1 MPQALAAIWN
11 SSSPDA
17 SKRLIACVEKAAAS
31 IQKPVRTAVFFRAD
45 DIAVPSENFSRLI
58 SLFIKYGTPL
68 ALATIPA
75 RLTKDRWKQAMTL
88 ASADPSLWCWHQHG
102 WRHEN
107 HSREGKKFEF
117 GQERPYADMERD
129 IAKGMNRLREIM
141 GDMFCPVFT
150 PPWNRCGRNAL
161 EILQRLGFK
170 AVSRSEGRKNPA
182 PCGLLEWNVNV
193 DLHTRR
199 EKDPREGWNNLFA
212 ELETG
217 LGRDLCGVMIHHQL
231 MNEAA
236 FSFLERFLQTLAD
249 RPGLRAVRWSD
260 LAENPTTTGE
270 GNERGANRPW
280 A

>member
-1 MPQALAAIWN
+1 MPQAVATIWN
-11 SSSPDA
+11 NSPPDVFR
-17 SKRLIACVEKAAAS
+17 RLRACVDKAARAVE
-31 IQKPVRTAVFFRAD
+31 KPGRKAVFFRAD

-58 SLFIKYGTPL
+58 SLFIKYRAPL

-75 RLTKDRWKQAMTL
+75 RLTNDRWEQAMTL

-117 GQERPYADMERD
+117 GQERPYAEMERD
-129 IAKGMNRLREIM
+129 IATGMNRLREIM
-141 GDMFCPVFT
+141 GDMFFPAFT
-150 PPWNRCGRNAL
+150 PPWNRCGRKAL

-170 AVSRSEGRKNPA
+170 AVSRSEGRKTPA
-182 PCGLLEWNVNV
+182 PGGLPEWNVNV

-217 LGRDLCGVMIHHQL
+217 LGRELCGVMIHHQL

-249 RPGLRAVRWSD
+249 RPGLQAVRWSD

-270 GNERGANRPW
+270 GNGRGANRPW